1 MNTAPPIHTAPLVTV
16 CVPAHNAG
24 QTLAR
29 TLDSLIA
36 QDYPNLEII
45 VSDSESTDNTPQ
57 VAQAYAEHGVRYVR
71 NPGCVRNPGT
81 DNWNYVLSYAL
92 SLGRSLIA
100 LYHADDLYAPTM
112 VSRQVAFL
120 DVHPEVDAVFTMSQ
134 KIDEED
140 RPNRMGITRLPDEL
154 RGQECFD
161 FPTLFNAILKHTDFI
176 STPTLMTR
184 RETLEAVGNFDP
196 QFVSAIDLDLW
207 LRMARYRPIGIIDE
221 PLHLYRISAGQGS
234 AQMEKSR
241 TYEAHWFMVMDRYL
255 AIPEVR
261 PLARPDA
268 LAFYE
273 MQRSI
278 DRVRRAMILLRE
290 GQTEEG
296 RSLLET
302 AHPWR
307 YLLLARCRPY
317 RLGQLML
324 GMALWLSARL
334 GLARLGGHVAQKMYQ
349 IEINRRQRPMKKAS
363 G

>member
-1 MNTAPPIHTAPLVTV
+1 MSQPDPANPPIVTI

-24 QTLAR
+24 RTLGR

-45 VSDSESTDNTPQ
+45 VSDSESTDNTAQ
-57 VAQAYAEHGVRYVR
+57 VALAYAERGVR
-71 NPGCVRNPGT
+71 CVRNPGA

-100 LYHADDLYAPTM
+100 LYHADDLYEPTM
-112 VSRQVAFL
+112 VSRQVTFL
-120 DVHPEVDAVFTMSQ
+120 ETHPEIGAVFTMSQ

-140 RPNRMGITRLPDEL
+140 RPIRMGATRLPDDL
-154 RGQECFD
+154 RGRDCFN
-161 FPTLFNAILKHTDFI
+161 FPTLFNAILKYTDFI

-184 RETLEAVGNFDP
+184 RETLEAMGRFDP
-196 QFVSAIDLDLW
+196 QFVSAADLDLW
-207 LRMARYRPIGIIDE
+207 LRMASYRPIGIIDE

-234 AQMEKSR
+234 TQMEKSR
-241 TYEAHWFMVMDRYL
+241 TYEAHWFMVMDHYL

-261 PLARPDA
+261 ETARRDA

-278 DRVRRAMILLRE
+278 DRIKRAMTLLTG
-290 GQTEEG
+290 GQTAEA
-296 RSLLET
+296 RSLLE
-302 AHPWR
+302 AARPWR
-307 YLLLARCRPY
+307 HWFTARSRPY

-324 GMALWLSARL
+324 GTGLWLSVRTGLGSLGVQVASQLYRLVVTHRQQPAR
-334 GLARLGGHVAQKMYQ
+334 
-349 IEINRRQRPMKKAS
+349 EIRR
-363 G
+363 

>member
-1 MNTAPPIHTAPLVTV
+1 MTHAPQIHTTPLVTV

-24 QTLAR
+24 PTLAH

-45 VSDSESTDNTPQ
+45 VSDSESTDNTAQ
-57 VAQAYAEHGVRYVR
+57 VAQAYAERGVR
-71 NPGCVRNPGT
+71 CVRNPGA

-112 VSRQVAFL
+112 VSRQVTFL
-120 DVHPEVDAVFTMSQ
+120 ETHPEVGAVFTMSQ
-134 KIDEED
+134 KVDEEE

-161 FPTLFNAILKHTDFI
+161 FPTLFNAILKYTDFI

-184 RETLEAVGNFDP
+184 RETLEAVGRFDP
-196 QFVSAIDLDLW
+196 QFVSAADLDLW
-207 LRMARYRPIGIIDE
+207 LRMARYRPLGIIDE

-234 AQMEKSR
+234 VQMEKSR

-255 AIPEVR
+255 ALLQVR
-261 PLARPDA
+261 AMARSDA

-278 DRVRRAMILLRE
+278 DRVRRAMMLLCE

-296 RSLLET
+296 RSLLEA

-307 YLLLARCRPY
+307 YLLLARGRSY

-324 GMALWLSARL
+324 GTVLWLSARL
-334 GLARLGGHVAQKMYQ
+334 GLARLGGHMAQKIYQ
-349 IEINRRQRPMKKAS
+349 IEVNRRQRPMKKAS